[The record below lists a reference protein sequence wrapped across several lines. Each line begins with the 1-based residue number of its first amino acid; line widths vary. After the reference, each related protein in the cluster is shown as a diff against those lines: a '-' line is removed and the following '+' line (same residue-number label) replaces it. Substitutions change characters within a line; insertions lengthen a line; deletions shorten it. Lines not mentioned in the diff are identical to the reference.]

1 MTKLLTS
8 TCIKTIQRSQVTESN
23 INEKYYTAIKQFT
36 LEHYEN
42 YNFNDM
48 LTDEILRIIKDDSR
62 KYTPLF
68 DMLYDCG
75 QCEKKSLLVPTIT
88 ITVDEKYISRSS
100 NEFDYNV
107 DNCLCR
113 IPDADTVEEHFEDI
127 HIFTAKSYKRKDFDN
142 ILNSGLTQLSLELS
156 EDSVHAIKDCRE
168 NNIRCYCQR
177 LYLRGKSQQAF
188 LLAEDGYY
196 KHDN

>member
-1 MTKLLTS
+1 
-8 TCIKTIQRSQVTESN
+8 
-23 INEKYYTAIKQFT
+23 
-36 LEHYEN
+36 
-42 YNFNDM
+42 M

-113 IPDADTVEEHFEDI
+113 IPDADTVRNISKYSYIYSEE
-127 HIFTAKSYKRKDFDN
+127 
-142 ILNSGLTQLSLELS
+142 L
-156 EDSVHAIKDCRE
+156 
-168 NNIRCYCQR
+168 
-177 LYLRGKSQQAF
+177 
-188 LLAEDGYY
+188 
-196 KHDN
+196 